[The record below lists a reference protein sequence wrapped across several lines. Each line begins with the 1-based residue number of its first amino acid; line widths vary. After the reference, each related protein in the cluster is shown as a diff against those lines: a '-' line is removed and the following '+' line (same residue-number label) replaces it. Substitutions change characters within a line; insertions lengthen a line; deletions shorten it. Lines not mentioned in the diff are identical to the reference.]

1 MSGDPPKSYRRQVG
15 RVAASVEFYIDRRA
29 RIEAYSEDSRISGEI
44 NIDALPVLVQILCDV
59 LKDRGVRLSDIFP
72 NTSSEVRVV
81 IQSSQASFERN
92 EPGRSFGSPD
102 EPKPGKRNL
111 DEID

>member
-1 MSGDPPKSYRRQVG
+1 
-15 RVAASVEFYIDRRA
+15 
-29 RIEAYSEDSRISGEI
+29 
-44 NIDALPVLVQILCDV
+44 
-59 LKDRGVRLSDIFP
+59 
-72 NTSSEVRVV
+72 V